1 MKAGDLQE
9 PGKPRGRKA
18 GLTRSGQVLAILVS
32 VGQALTACTQPP
44 APAARV
50 APSAA
55 RLTGTLVEK
64 FDHPPYS
71 YLRLKTEVG
80 EAWVAVPV
88 GLVDPE
94 KPVTVVNG
102 VAVRNYSVGGGGR
115 RFEVITFGVLA
126 SGPVAR

>member
-1 MKAGDLQE
+1 M
-9 PGKPRGRKA
+9 
-18 GLTRSGQVLAILVS
+18 TRSSSAVASAMWLGLL
-32 VGQALTACTQPP
+32 LPACSPP
-44 APAARV
+44 SPPAARV

-88 GLVDPE
+88 GFVDPE

-115 RFEVITFGVLA
+115 RFEVITFGVLE
-126 SGPVAR
+126 SGPVTR